1 MKNFFKTARVIFPLV
16 FILLGMNM
24 KAQTSEDKL
33 LGKWTNEEKTRVVEF
48 VKNGNYYDAIIRKSE
63 DASLIG
69 KKQIGGLKPSGKSN
83 YTNGTVYI
91 IKKGKTASCSAQ
103 ILKDGLLSIKASYGM
118 ISKTQVWT
126 RL

>member
-1 MKNFFKTARVIFPLV
+1 MKNFFKTARVIFPLL
-16 FILLGMNM
+16 FILLSMNM

-48 VKNGNYYDAIIRKSE
+48 VKNGNYYDAIIRKAD

-69 KKQIGGLKPSGKSN
+69 KKQIGGLKPSGKGN

-103 ILKDGLLSIKASYGM
+103 IVKDGLLSIKASYGM
-118 ISKTQVWT
+118 MSKTQVWT

>member
-1 MKNFFKTARVIFPLV
+1 MKNFFKKARVIFPLV

-48 VKNGNYYDAIIRKSE
+48 VKNGNYYDGIIRKAE

-69 KKQIGGLKPSGKSN
+69 KKQISGLKPSGKGS

-103 ILKDGLLSIKASYGM
+103 IVKDGLLSIKASYGM
-118 ISKTQVWT
+118 MSKTQAWT